1 LTAVQLE
8 SFCTK
13 LLDSLMVRYN
23 FTVSSK
29 MIMDAQNGPMITAIT
44 TKVII
49 MHAIV
54 EHVTFVLNFHVVV
67 P

>member
-1 LTAVQLE
+1 
-8 SFCTK
+8 
-13 LLDSLMVRYN
+13 MVRYN